1 MLRYIRKNWRNL
13 MLTAAFGGALLFG
26 VPYLEKAT
34 SRAPVPPKQ
43 NEMALYVFDV
53 GQGDSILAEEGDKQ
67 ILIDGGP
74 DATILSKL
82 GEVMPASD
90 DTIDLIVLTHP
101 HSDHVTGLDAVIKK
115 YSIGRILK
123 TDAITGSAIDRDF
136 DAMIKEKNIPTDN
149 PASVTGEQVGD
160 MSYEV
165 LHYENQTEV
174 DKKHKGSDDGF
185 NDSSIVGMLSFKN
198 KKFLLMG
205 DATTAV
211 EDDLLAAGTDLKAD
225 FLKVGHHGSAYSTG
239 EEFLAAV
246 SPAYAVISC
255 GIKNTYGFPAWRVL
269 ELLKKDGVKYFRTD
283 LDGDVSVVTDG
294 NTLQVSA
301 TKVR

>member
-1 MLRYIRKNWRNL
+1 MLRYIRKNWRDL

-26 VPYLEKAT
+26 VPYLERMT
-34 SRAPVPPKQ
+34 SRAPVPPKA

-82 GEVMPASD
+82 GEVMPAGD
-90 DTIDLIVLTHP
+90 NTIDLIVLTHP
-101 HSDHVTGLDAVIKK
+101 HSDHVTGLDAVLKK
-115 YSIGRILK
+115 YSVGRILK
-123 TDAITGSAIDRDF
+123 TDASTGSAVDRDF
-136 DAMIKEKNIPTDN
+136 DATIKKKNIPTDN
-149 PASVTGEQVGD
+149 PAAISDEQVGD
-160 MSYEV
+160 MSYKV
-165 LHYENQTEV
+165 LHYENQAEV

-185 NDSSIVGMLSFKN
+185 NDSSIVGMVSFKN

-205 DATTAV
+205 DATTSV
-211 EDDLLAAGTDLKAD
+211 EDELLAAGADLKAD
-225 FLKVGHHGSAYSTG
+225 FLKIGHHGSAYSTG

-246 SPAYAVISC
+246 SPADAIISC

-283 LDGDVSVVTDG
+283 LDGDITAMTNGD
-294 NTLQVSA
+294 TLQVTA
-301 TKVR
+301 EKVR